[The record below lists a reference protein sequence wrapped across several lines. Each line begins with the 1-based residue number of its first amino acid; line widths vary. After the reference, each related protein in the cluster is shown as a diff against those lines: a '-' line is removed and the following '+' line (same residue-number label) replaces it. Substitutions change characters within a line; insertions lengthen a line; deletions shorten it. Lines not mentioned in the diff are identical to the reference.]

1 MVKSLTEGLVHLIRE
16 KPVTNSDLYQT
27 ALSTLDAIANTV
39 AGKNSV
45 PGRKLLEWGQNR
57 LHDRGRRAFVM
68 GGLTHILEVD
78 DLHRASV
85 MHTGCVTVPVAL
97 ALAADQNISGKK
109 LLRSILYGFEA
120 ASRVGMAVGS
130 DHYKVWHNTAT
141 CGPFGSAMTAATL
154 LDLTDKQTMF
164 ALGNAG
170 TQSAGLW
177 EFLETGAMSKH
188 LHAGRAAEAGLVA
201 AELAGL
207 DFSGPPAILEGK
219 AGLFA
224 GACPNADPDAVLRNP
239 DEAWQVHLT
248 SIKPWPSCRHTH
260 PAIDASLELA
270 NQVDNA
276 EIESVKVNTYGA
288 ALDVCNR
295 ALVNSEYEAK
305 FSLQHCV
312 SIALM
317 GGKIDFSSF
326 DTNSRNN
333 TVSLMEKVHLNV
345 GEPYASAYPKS
356 WGAGVCVT
364 LKNDK
369 TLVASK
375 PECKGDPE
383 APLSEK
389 EMIGKAKELLRFGG
403 VREIS
408 AIIDGV
414 MGLTDGESLPDFSEL
429 LMTLR

>member
-120 ASRVGMAVGS
+120 ASRGGMAVGS

-207 DFSGPPAILEGK
+207 DFSGPPAIMEGK

-224 GACPNADPDAVLRNP
+224 GACPNADPEAVLRNP
-239 DEAWQVHLT
+239 AEAWQVHLT

-356 WGAGVCVT
+356 WGAGVSVT

>member
-1 MVKSLTEGLVHLIRE
+1 MVQSLTEGLVHLIRE
-16 KPVTNSDLYQT
+16 KPVTKTDLYQT

-39 AGKNSV
+39 AGTNSI
-45 PGRKLLEWGQNR
+45 PGRKILDWGQNR
-57 LHDRGRRAFVM
+57 IHDRGRRAFIM

-85 MHTGCVTVPVAL
+85 LHTGCVTVPVAL
-97 ALAADQNISGKK
+97 ALASDQQISGEK
-109 LLRSILYGFEA
+109 LLLSILYGFEA
-120 ASRVGMAVGS
+120 ASRIGMAVGS

-177 EFLETGAMSKH
+177 EFLATGAMSKH
-188 LHAGRAAEAGLVA
+188 LHAGRAAEAGLLA
-201 AELAGL
+201 AELAAL
-207 DFSGPPAILEGK
+207 NFSGPPAILEGK

-239 DEAWQVHLT
+239 EDPWQVHLT
-248 SIKPWPSCRHTH
+248 SIKPWPACRHTH

-270 NQVDNA
+270 KQVGNA
-276 EIESVKVNTYGA
+276 EIEFVKVDTYGP
-288 ALDVCNR
+288 ALDVCDR

-317 GGKIDFSSF
+317 DGKINLSSF
-326 DTNSRNN
+326 DQNSRNN
-333 TVSLMEKVHLNV
+333 TVSLRKKVYLNV
-345 GEPYASAYPKS
+345 GEPYATAYPKS
-356 WGAGVCVT
+356 WGAGVSVI

-375 PECKGDPE
+375 PECRGDPE

-389 EMIGKAKELLRFGG
+389 EMIDKAKELLRFGG
-403 VREIS
+403 VQES
-408 AIIDGV
+408 AAIIDGV
-414 MGLTDGESLPDFSEL
+414 MSLTDGESLPDFSRFL
-429 LMTLR
+429 IPTG

>member
-317 GGKIDFSSF
+317 GGKIDLSSF

-356 WGAGVCVT
+356 WGASVSVT